1 MKNEELLIDVIKVEA
16 LENYKLKLTFE
27 NGKIKMFD
35 MREYLELPVFEKLKN
50 IEEFKTA
57 RIDFG
62 TVVWDEKTDM
72 APDELYANS
81 YEI

>member
-35 MREYLELPVFEKLKN
+35 MR
-50 IEEFKTA
+50 
-57 RIDFG
+57 
-62 TVVWDEKTDM
+62 
-72 APDELYANS
+72 
-81 YEI
+81 